1 VIQLLTAASPSL
13 DWRHSQPGYAG
24 LIVVLLLFIAAG
36 FLVRSFLAHARKA
49 REPWEG
55 EEESDSDGR

>member
-1 VIQLLTAASPSL
+1 VILLLNATNPPI

-49 REPWEG
+49 KEPWEG
-55 EEESDSDGR
+55 EESDGDGN